1 MYKDTGH
8 KCQEVFLLFFDL
20 FPLIM
25 IILSLNSAGFDE
37 WTLSFEE
44 GYFVFIIL
52 ARVTV
57 WPGLINESASSFK
70 LLAKADKHYG
80 FEQVPNNLTSG

>member
-1 MYKDTGH
+1 MPRGIFT
-8 KCQEVFLLFFDL
+8 LLRSL
-20 FPLIM
+20 STIM

-52 ARVTV
+52 ATV
-57 WPGLINESASSFK
+57 WPGLINESAFSFK

-80 FEQVPNNLTSG
+80 FE